1 MSSSEISDSEK
12 KARLRLVFQEIEDKN
27 PEIFRAYNMR
37 QRKKSKKERNEKIHK
52 TVVVEGNRDAPY
64 DLEKILKELGECNTT
79 TNTAE
84 NSKRKAK
91 KERKR
96 NQLKEQDIVG
106 GNDTIKQEIT
116 HEIQPQIIRE
126 DADFLLKDF
135 EEGLRSSF
143 ASPISTVEGFEDC
156 TRKQGRDTKGKKAK
170 KERKRNQLEEE
181 KNVANVT
188 DKKSEE
194 TTQELQS
201 QLTRANEENAK
212 MKGQLDDLRKFYM
225 TMCRDFNIDLE
236 NTEETNPTTEKHR
249 QKYDIEKSQLK
260 TEQSKADSVH
270 SGNQNK

>member
-1 MSSSEISDSEK
+1 M
-12 KARLRLVFQEIEDKN
+12 
-27 PEIFRAYNMR
+27 YNR
-37 QRKKSKKERNEKIHK
+37 RKSKKERTEKKHK
-52 TVVVEGNRDAPY
+52 TVVMEGNREAPY
-64 DLEKILKELGECNTT
+64 DLEKILEELGECNTT
-79 TNTAE
+79 STTKE

-96 NQLKEQDIVG
+96 NQLNEQDIVG
-106 GNDTIKQEIT
+106 GNDTVKQETT
-116 HEIQPQIIRE
+116 HEIQPQIIRI
-126 DADFLLKDF
+126 DADFPKYF
-135 EEGLRSSF
+135 EEGFPSSF
-143 ASPISTVEGFEDC
+143 ASPITTVEGFEDC

-188 DKKSEE
+188 VKKSEE

-212 MKGQLDDLRKFYM
+212 MKGQLDDVIKFYM

-260 TEQSKADSVH
+260 PEQSKVDSVH